1 MGNKASGDTAP
12 NPDFPDD
19 ESKTLY
25 KCWDSCVEINEDES
39 GCSLAVNM
47 NSGLPASLLLKH
59 ANNLFGTRMHTHIN
73 LHLDVACFGP
83 LAKG

>member
-25 KCWDSCVEINEDES
+25 RCWDSCVEINEDES
-39 GCSLAVNM
+39 GCSLAVSM
-47 NSGLPASLLLKH
+47 NSGLPASLLLLEQPRKQLAWNTH
-59 ANNLFGTRMHTHIN
+59 AHTYI
-73 LHLDVACFGP
+73 CI
-83 LAKG
+83 